1 MPGPRTLY
9 ITLARLIAATCVT
22 AAGTL
27 SAQLPDVE
35 LCAGTSRDLTAPS
48 GFALYRWTDL
58 STGRTVGRRV
68 FAAAPARTTAYA
80 LEARP
85 ALGRNRAVNGSFYD
99 GDEAFESDYRS
110 SVGDEPGTYFVAERP
125 WRDRPGMDSCRDGDR
140 SGPEFRLLANAAAED
155 LAVWRQRVAA
165 DPGSTYSLST
175 KFWPGDDE
183 DVRLRFR
190 VDGEWVGAAKR
201 TGRGPCALDQVVE
214 EYTVPAGRTSIAVE
228 IVVVR
233 TRVGTPIGID
243 AIVIAERFP
252 SYRDTVVVEVVEPTP
267 NDTTLIEACPGEIVT
282 LADGTAVDADALVCR
297 VAGRSACGES
307 FACDRVRFLDPGDV
321 VAAVADPTC
330 AGAADGAVAVSLRGD
345 AQPASVEWADAPAL
359 DDASRR
365 GLRAGAYGFE
375 VVRAGDGCRVA
386 GTVELVDPEA
396 LRWAALAVDTPPCAA
411 GDFATAIAVGAG
423 GTGER
428 AVGFRQNGTDVPAT
442 RLLAGRVEATVT
454 DANGCSLTGALDVPA
469 GAELA
474 ISGPAVLEPGAEA
487 TFEARLDGV
496 PAAAAWSFGPES
508 AIATGRGPAT
518 YAGERWTTTLPGS
531 GPVRARVD
539 LTEACAVVATWRVGV
554 AEWAE
559 RLFPTAFSPN
569 GDGRNDRFDVVRDP
583 DVERLLS
590 LSVYDR
596 WGGLVHASSDG
607 RAWGGEAVSSGRA
620 VEEGV
625 YVYAARVL
633 LTSGREVDVRGQV
646 GVFR

>member
-1 MPGPRTLY
+1 MPGPRKLY
-9 ITLARLIAATCVT
+9 IALARLIGASCVL

-27 SAQLPDVE
+27 SAQLPDIE
-35 LCAGTSRDLTAPS
+35 LCAGTSRDLSAPA
-48 GFALYRWTDL
+48 GFAQYRWTDL
-58 STGRTVGRRV
+58 TTGASVGRRTLT
-68 FAAAPARTTAYA
+68 ASPARTTAFA

-99 GDEAFESDYRS
+99 GDEAFESDYRA
-110 SVGDEPGTYFVAERP
+110 SVGDEPGTYFVSERP
-125 WRDRPGMDSCRDGDR
+125 WRNRPGMDSCRDGDR
-140 SGPEFRLLANAAAED
+140 SGPELRLTANAAVED
-155 LAVWRQRVAA
+155 LAVWRQRVSV

-175 KFWPGDDE
+175 KYWPGNDE

-190 VDGEWVGAAKR
+190 VDGEWVGPAKR
-201 TGRGPCALDQVVE
+201 TGRGPCALDQIVE

-267 NDTTLIEACPGEIVT
+267 NDTTLIEACPGEVVT
-282 LADGTAVDADALVCR
+282 LADGTAVDADALLCR

-307 FACDRVRFLDPGDV
+307 YACERVRFLAPDDV
-321 VAAVADPTC
+321 VAAVVDPTC
-330 AGAADGAVAVSLRGD
+330 AGAADGTIAVSLRGD
-345 AQPASVEWADAPAL
+345 AQPAAVEWADAPPL
-359 DDASRR
+359 DAANRR
-365 GLRAGAYGFE
+365 GLRAGVYGFE

-386 GTVELVDPEA
+386 GTADLVDPAA
-396 LRWAALAVDTPPCAA
+396 LRWAELAVGTPPCAA

-428 AVGFRQNGTDVPAT
+428 AVGFRQNGSDVLAT
-442 RLLAGRVEATVT
+442 QLRAGRAEAILT
-454 DANGCSLTGALDVPA
+454 DANGCSLTGELEIPA
-469 GAELA
+469 GAELTVA
-474 ISGPAVLEPGAEA
+474 GPTVLEPGAEA
-487 TFEARLDGV
+487 TFEARLDGA
-496 PAAAAWSFGPES
+496 PAAAAWSFGGEPL
-508 AIATGRGPAT
+508 AAA
-518 YAGERWTTTLPGS
+518 AGEPAAFEGPRWTTTLPGS
-531 GPVRARVD
+531 GPVLARVR
-539 LTEACAVVATWRVGV
+539 LSEACTVAATWYVGV

-569 GDGRNDRFDVVRDP
+569 GDGRNDRFDVVGDP

-607 RAWGGEAVSSGRA
+607 RAWAGETMSGGRA
-620 VEEGV
+620 VEEGIYV
-625 YVYAARVL
+625 YVARVL
-633 LTSGREVDVRGQV
+633 LASGREVDVRGEI
-646 GVFR
+646 GLFR